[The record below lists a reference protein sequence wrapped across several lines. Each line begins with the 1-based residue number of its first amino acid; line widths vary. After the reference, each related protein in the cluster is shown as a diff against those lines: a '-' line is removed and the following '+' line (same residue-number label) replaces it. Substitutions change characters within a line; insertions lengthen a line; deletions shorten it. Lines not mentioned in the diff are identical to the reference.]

1 MFSKCSPVLPGIE
14 VLLCSCAPVL
24 QFGMIIVAA
33 VLTQP
38 EQDINLA
45 DCCFIVFLCCVKN
58 FMA

>member
-1 MFSKCSPVLPGIE
+1 MLKMLTHPAWKRG
-14 VLLCSCAPVL
+14 APVL